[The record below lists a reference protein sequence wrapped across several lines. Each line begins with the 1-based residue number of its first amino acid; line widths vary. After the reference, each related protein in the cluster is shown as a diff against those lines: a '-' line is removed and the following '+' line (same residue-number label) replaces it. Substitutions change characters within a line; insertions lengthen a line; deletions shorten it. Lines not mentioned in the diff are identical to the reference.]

1 MNEFTKEELEK
12 LLIAVTE
19 TKFAE
24 CWPMRDKIQS
34 LIDNYC
40 EHEWYNCCC
49 GCDMKNISCQLC
61 DKQLASD
68 EE

>member
-12 LLIAVTE
+12 LLVAVTE

-40 EHEWYNCCC
+40 EHEISYAGFIEVGMCKHC
-49 GCDMKNISCQLC
+49 GKT
-61 DKQLASD
+61 
-68 EE
+68 E